1 MKYEVVIWPEAEEDL
16 REAKA
21 WYERCREGLGD
32 EFLSCIEET
41 IESIRCTP
49 FLYGVVYKDVRRAL
63 VRRFPYGIFYRV
75 AEDRVVVLAVFHASR
90 DPRSW
95 QRRV

>member
-75 AEDRVVVLAVFHASR
+75 AKDRVVVLAVFHASR